1 MPLRCGE
8 LFSRFGSCS
17 RSFLGIISDKKNAFS
32 PYLGTLSAILSA
44 SGSAVVRRGRGCGR
58 KKRPHSR
65 HIGERSASCD
75 QSALGTLS
83 DTLLIS
89 AR

>member
-32 PYLGTLSAILSA
+32 PYLGTLSAITQRFRLCRGKEGEGLRQKETAPLSA
-44 SGSAVVRRGRGCGR
+44 HRGTVR
-58 KKRPHSR
+58 
-65 HIGERSASCD
+65 
-75 QSALGTLS
+75 
-83 DTLLIS
+83 LL
-89 AR
+89 